1 VFPCASTPN
10 PMKTKLRKRSS
21 SSVNLG
27 FQIAPMIDVVFVIM
41 LFFMVM
47 AGRVQIEKHHRT
59 QLPHYDGS
67 VPVNEEVLIRIDD
80 DGQVSLNDDPLDAAD
95 SSSLPQLASSLR
107 LLRESSDAARST
119 LSVIIQADEAACYQR
134 IVDTLDA
141 LSLAHISNVTFEVAS
156 FEE

>member
-1 VFPCASTPN
+1 
-10 PMKTKLRKRSS
+10 MKTKLRKRSS

-59 QLPHYDGS
+59 LLPSG
-67 VPVNEEVLIRIDD
+67 EGVLVDEQVFIRIDD

-95 SSSLPQLASSLR
+95 SPSLPQLASSLR

-156 FEE
+156 RED